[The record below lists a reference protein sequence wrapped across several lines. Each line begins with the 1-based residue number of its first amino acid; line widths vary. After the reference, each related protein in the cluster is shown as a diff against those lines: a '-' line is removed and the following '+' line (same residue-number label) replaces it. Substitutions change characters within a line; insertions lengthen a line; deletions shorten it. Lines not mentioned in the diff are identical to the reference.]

1 MKENVLILKL
11 NMVFFLKNKNLNL
24 NSYMWEFIC
33 RFDGYDFK
41 ELVFLGGLKWNV
53 SSNVYW
59 GNKIEN
65 KCFIMIEFIEVK
77 GFYLFFVE
85 FII

>member
-41 ELVFLGGLKWNV
+41 ELVFLSGLKWNV

-65 KCFIMIEFIEVK
+65 KCLIMIEFIEVK
-77 GFYLFFVE
+77 CFYLFFVE

>member
-1 MKENVLILKL
+1 
-11 NMVFFLKNKNLNL
+11 MVFFLKNKNLNL

-41 ELVFLGGLKWNV
+41 ELVFLSGLKWNV

-65 KCFIMIEFIEVK
+65 KCLIMIEFIEVK
-77 GFYLFFVE
+77 CFYLFFVE

>member
-1 MKENVLILKL
+1 
-11 NMVFFLKNKNLNL
+11 
-24 NSYMWEFIC
+24 MWEFIC
-33 RFDGYDFK
+33 RFDCYFFK
-41 ELVFLGGLKWNV
+41 YLVFLSGLKWIV
-53 SSNVYW
+53 NVYW

-65 KCFIMIEFIEVK
+65 KCLIMIEFIEVK

>member
-24 NSYMWEFIC
+24 NSYMWEVIC
-33 RFDGYDFK
+33 RFDCYFFK
-41 ELVFLGGLKWNV
+41 YLVFLSGLKWNV

-65 KCFIMIEFIEVK
+65 KCLIMIEFIEVK

>member
-41 ELVFLGGLKWNV
+41 ELEMLVV
-53 SSNVYW
+53 
-59 GNKIEN
+59 
-65 KCFIMIEFIEVK
+65 MFIEEIK
-77 GFYLFFVE
+77 
-85 FII
+85 